1 MYSNFDK
8 EQINSIEGCL
18 ESLIH

>member
-8 EQINSIEGCL
+8 EQTNTIEGCL